1 MFSCSVGVVE
11 VCGVWAASSGKF
23 SVSPLNIF
31 ANASNALVWRP
42 GLRAS
47 NPCNFRTASNRS
59 FTTLVAASIGVSI
72 GSSQC
77 WGYS

>member
-1 MFSCSVGVVE
+1 MMSRSVGFVE

-23 SVSPLNIF
+23 SVSPLNIL
-31 ANASNALVWRP
+31 ANVFNDFVLRS

-47 NPCNFRTASNRS
+47 NPWSFLIASNRS
-59 FTTLVAASIGVSI
+59 FVTLVAESIGVSI

-77 WGYS
+77 CG